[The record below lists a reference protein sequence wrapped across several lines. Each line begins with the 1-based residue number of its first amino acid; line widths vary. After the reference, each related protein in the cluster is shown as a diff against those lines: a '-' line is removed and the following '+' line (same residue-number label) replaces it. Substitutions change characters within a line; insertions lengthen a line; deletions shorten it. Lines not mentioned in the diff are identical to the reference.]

1 MPYKNGRNL
10 FSNLLFK
17 RQELPVNGRSP
28 AACQVVKGSA
38 VPIFPGRDDRIG
50 KNQSRRAYIF
60 LTKARLHQKKIAFPE
75 NSQGCRQMPACRK
88 TAQKNPLRID
98 MPLLRISAYQRYG
111 SGQLTEGLRE
121 NAGRRT
127 VMKYKCLA
135 VHRQKLKCRRLPFT
149 GGTKLIT
156 ASRADND
163 CFPACIRLSVRIIFQ
178 KAG

>member
-1 MPYKNGRNL
+1 MAKEYM
-10 FSNLLFK
+10 
-17 RQELPVNGRSP
+17 E
-28 AACQVVKGSA
+28 
-38 VPIFPGRDDRIG
+38 RIE
-50 KNQSRRAYIF
+50 A
-60 LTKARLHQKKIAFPE
+60 L
-75 NSQGCRQMPACRK
+75 RK
-88 TAQKNPLRID
+88 QYLATRVEMDVYNAK
-98 MPLLRISAYQRYG
+98 YV
-111 SGQLTEGLRE
+111 TEGFRE

-127 VMKYKCLA
+127 VMKYKSLA